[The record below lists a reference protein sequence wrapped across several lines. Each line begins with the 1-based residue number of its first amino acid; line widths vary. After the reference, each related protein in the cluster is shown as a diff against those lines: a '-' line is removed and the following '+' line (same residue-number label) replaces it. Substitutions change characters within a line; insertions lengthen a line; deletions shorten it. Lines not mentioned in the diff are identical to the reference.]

1 MPLALAS
8 QLGEAM
14 HRTIIRGL
22 AALSFVGLAA
32 CASITDELSATPDP
46 IGEFRHGYNIVVAVD
61 PQKGP
66 FSREASSEEWVAVM
80 KQAVGDRL
88 GRYEGGAYFHTAVA
102 VQGYVLA
109 QPGIPLVASPK
120 SVLIF
125 NVTFYEDATQTKL
138 NEEPIQLTVFEPGGA
153 STLFGSGYTK
163 SREEQMQGL
172 AYNAAKAI
180 ERLMRENGDW
190 FGGQRELLDEDPT
203 ILSGAQLS
211 DLVGQEEPAQ

>member
-1 MPLALAS
+1 M
-8 QLGEAM
+8 LGYV
-14 HRTIIRGL
+14 TRGL
-22 AALSFVGLAA
+22 AAASLIGLAA
-32 CASITDELSATPDP
+32 CASMTEELAITPDP

-66 FSREASSEEWVAVM
+66 FSREATNEEWVAVM

-88 GRYEGGAYFHTAVA
+88 GRFEGGAYFHTAVA

-109 QPGIPLVASPK
+109 QPGIPLVASPR

-125 NVTFYEDATQTKL
+125 NVTFYEDATQTNL
-138 NEEPIQLTVFEPGGA
+138 NEEPIQITVFEPGGA

-163 SREEQMQGL
+163 SRAEQMEGL
-172 AYNAAKAI
+172 AFNAAKAI

-190 FGGQRELLDEDPT
+190 FGGAREVLDEDPT
-203 ILSGAQLS
+203 ILAGDQLS
-211 DLVGQEEPAQ
+211 GLVEDENASE

>member
-1 MPLALAS
+1 MFAPVA
-8 QLGEAM
+8 
-14 HRTIIRGL
+14 RGL
-22 AALSFVGLAA
+22 AALSLIGLAA
-32 CASITDELSATPDP
+32 CASMTEELATTPTP

-66 FSREASSEEWVAVM
+66 FSREASSEEWVEVM

-88 GRYEGGAYFHTAVA
+88 GRYEGGAYYHTAVA

-109 QPGIPLVASPK
+109 QPGIPIVASPK

-153 STLFGSGYTK
+153 GTLFGSDYTK
-163 SREEQMQGL
+163 SREEQMEGL
-172 AYNAAKAI
+172 AFNAAKAI
-180 ERLMRENGDW
+180 ERLMRQNGDW
-190 FGGQRELLDEDPT
+190 FGGACEVLDEDPT
-203 ILSGAQLS
+203 ILTGAQLS
-211 DLVGQEEPAQ
+211 ELIAEEEPAQ

>member
-1 MPLALAS
+1 MFATITRGFAL
-8 QLGEAM
+8 
-14 HRTIIRGL
+14 
-22 AALSFVGLAA
+22 LSLVGLAA
-32 CASITDELSATPDP
+32 CASITDELRGTPDP

-66 FSREASSEEWVAVM
+66 FSREASNEEWVAVV

-88 GRYEGGAYFHTAVA
+88 GRYEGGAYYHTAVA

-109 QPGIPLVASPK
+109 QPGIPIVVSPK

-138 NEEPIQLTVFEPGGA
+138 NEEPIQLTVFEPAGA
-153 STLFGSGYTK
+153 STIIGSGYTK

-172 AYNAAKAI
+172 AHNAAKAI

-190 FGGQRELLDEDPT
+190 FGGTRAILEDDPT

-211 DLVGQEEPAQ
+211 ELAGEQDAGQ

>member
-1 MPLALAS
+1 MFAS
-8 QLGEAM
+8 VA
-14 HRTIIRGL
+14 RGL
-22 AALSFVGLAA
+22 AALSLIGLAA
-32 CASITDELSATPDP
+32 CASITEELSGTPEP
-46 IGEFRHGYNIVVAVD
+46 IGEFRHGHNIVVAVD

-66 FSREASSEEWVAVM
+66 FSREATNEEWVAVM
-80 KQAVGDRL
+80 KQAVADRL
-88 GRYEGGAYFHTAVA
+88 GRYEGGAYYHTAVA

-163 SREEQMQGL
+163 SREEQMEGL
-172 AYNAAKAI
+172 AYNAARAI
-180 ERLMRENGDW
+180 ERLIRENGDW
-190 FGGQRELLDEDPT
+190 FGGQREILEDDPT
-203 ILSGAQLS
+203 ILSGAQIS
-211 DLVGQEEPAQ
+211 ELVTEQEADQ

>member
-1 MPLALAS
+1 M
-8 QLGEAM
+8 LGFV
-14 HRTIIRGL
+14 TRGL
-22 AALSFVGLAA
+22 AAASLIGLAA
-32 CASITDELSATPDP
+32 CASMTEELATTPDP
-46 IGEFRHGYNIVVAVD
+46 IGEFRHGYNIVVAVE

-66 FSREASSEEWVAVM
+66 FSREATSEEWVAVM

-88 GRYEGGAYFHTAVA
+88 GRYEGSAYFHTAVA

-109 QPGIPLVASPK
+109 QPGIPLVASPR

-138 NEEPIQLTVFEPGGA
+138 NEEPIQITVFEPGGA

-163 SREEQMQGL
+163 SREEQMEGL
-172 AYNAAKAI
+172 AFNAAKAI

-190 FGGQRELLDEDPT
+190 FGGAREILDEDPT
-203 ILSGAQLS
+203 ILAGDQLS
-211 DLVGQEEPAQ
+211 ELIEDENAGE

>member
-1 MPLALAS
+1 MFA
-8 QLGEAM
+8 
-14 HRTIIRGL
+14 TITRGVTV
-22 AALSFVGLAA
+22 LSLVGLAA
-32 CASITDELSATPDP
+32 CASITDELSGTPEP

-66 FSREASSEEWVAVM
+66 FSREASNDEWVAVV

-88 GRYEGGAYFHTAVA
+88 GRYEGGAYYHTAVA

-109 QPGIPLVASPK
+109 QPGIPIVASPK

-153 STLFGSGYTK
+153 STIIGSGYTK

-190 FGGQRELLDEDPT
+190 FGGTREILEDDPT

-211 DLVGQEEPAQ
+211 ELVADQETDQ

>member
-1 MPLALAS
+1 MFAPIA
-8 QLGEAM
+8 
-14 HRTIIRGL
+14 RGL
-22 AALSFVGLAA
+22 AALSLIGLAA
-32 CASITDELSATPDP
+32 CASMTEELATTPTP

-66 FSREASSEEWVAVM
+66 FSREASSEEWVEVM

-88 GRYEGGAYFHTAVA
+88 GRYEGGAYYHTAVA

-109 QPGIPLVASPK
+109 QPGIPIVASPK

-153 STLFGSGYTK
+153 GTLFGFGYTK
-163 SREEQMQGL
+163 SREEQMEGL
-172 AYNAAKAI
+172 AFNAAKAI
-180 ERLMRENGDW
+180 ERLMRQNGDW
-190 FGGQRELLDEDPT
+190 FGGAREVLDEDPT
-203 ILSGAQLS
+203 ILTGAQLS
-211 DLVGQEEPAQ
+211 ELIAEEEPAQ

>member
-1 MPLALAS
+1 MFAPIA
-8 QLGEAM
+8 
-14 HRTIIRGL
+14 RGL
-22 AALSFVGLAA
+22 AALSLVGLAA
-32 CASITDELSATPDP
+32 CASMTEELATTPTP

-66 FSREASSEEWVAVM
+66 FSREASSEEWVEVM

-88 GRYEGGAYFHTAVA
+88 GRYEGGAYYHTAVA

-109 QPGIPLVASPK
+109 QPGIPIVASPK

-153 STLFGSGYTK
+153 GTLFGSDYTK
-163 SREEQMQGL
+163 SREEQMEGL
-172 AYNAAKAI
+172 AFNAAKAI
-180 ERLMRENGDW
+180 ERLMRQNGDW
-190 FGGQRELLDEDPT
+190 FGGAREVLDEDPT
-203 ILSGAQLS
+203 ILTGAQLS
-211 DLVGQEEPAQ
+211 ELIAEEEPAQ

>member
-1 MPLALAS
+1 MFAPVA
-8 QLGEAM
+8 
-14 HRTIIRGL
+14 RGL
-22 AALSFVGLAA
+22 AALSLIGLAA
-32 CASITDELSATPDP
+32 CASMTEELATTPTP

-88 GRYEGGAYFHTAVA
+88 GRYEGGAYYHTAVA

-109 QPGIPLVASPK
+109 QPGIPLVASPR

-153 STLFGSGYTK
+153 GTLFGSGYTK
-163 SREEQMQGL
+163 SREEQMEGL
-172 AYNAAKAI
+172 AFNAAKAI
-180 ERLMRENGDW
+180 ERLMRQNGDW
-190 FGGQRELLDEDPT
+190 FGGAREALDEDPT

-211 DLVGQEEPAQ
+211 ELIAEEEPAQ

>member
-1 MPLALAS
+1 MFAPIA
-8 QLGEAM
+8 
-14 HRTIIRGL
+14 RGL
-22 AALSFVGLAA
+22 AALSLIGLAA
-32 CASITDELSATPDP
+32 CASMTEELATTPTP

-66 FSREASSEEWVAVM
+66 LSREASSEEWVEVM

-88 GRYEGGAYFHTAVA
+88 GRYEGGAYYHTAVA

-109 QPGIPLVASPK
+109 QPGIPIVASPK

-153 STLFGSGYTK
+153 GTLFGSDYTK
-163 SREEQMQGL
+163 SREEQMEGL
-172 AYNAAKAI
+172 AFNAAKAI
-180 ERLMRENGDW
+180 ERLMRQNGDW
-190 FGGQRELLDEDPT
+190 FGGAREVLDEDPT
-203 ILSGAQLS
+203 ILTGAQLS
-211 DLVGQEEPAQ
+211 ELIAEEEPAQ

>member
-1 MPLALAS
+1 MFAPIA
-8 QLGEAM
+8 
-14 HRTIIRGL
+14 RGL
-22 AALSFVGLAA
+22 AALSLIGLAA
-32 CASITDELSATPDP
+32 CASMTEELATTPTP

-66 FSREASSEEWVAVM
+66 FSREASSEEWVEVM

-88 GRYEGGAYFHTAVA
+88 GRYEGGAYYHTAVA

-109 QPGIPLVASPK
+109 QPGIPIVASPK

-153 STLFGSGYTK
+153 GTLFGSDYTK
-163 SREEQMQGL
+163 SREEQMEGL
-172 AYNAAKAI
+172 AFNAAKAI
-180 ERLMRENGDW
+180 ERLMRQNGDW
-190 FGGQRELLDEDPT
+190 FGGAREVLDEDPT
-203 ILSGAQLS
+203 ILTGAQLS
-211 DLVGQEEPAQ
+211 ELIAEEEPAQ

>member
-1 MPLALAS
+1 MFA
-8 QLGEAM
+8 
-14 HRTIIRGL
+14 TITRGF
-22 AALSFVGLAA
+22 AVLSLVGLAA
-32 CASITDELSATPDP
+32 CASITDELSGALEP

-66 FSREASSEEWVAVM
+66 FSREASNDEWVAVV

-88 GRYEGGAYFHTAVA
+88 GRYEGGAFYHTAVA

-138 NEEPIQLTVFEPGGA
+138 NEEPIQLTVFEPA
-153 STLFGSGYTK
+153 SAATILGSGYTR

-172 AYNAAKAI
+172 ADNAARAI

-190 FGGQRELLDEDPT
+190 FGGTREILDDDPT

-211 DLVGQEEPAQ
+211 ELAGEQDTGQ

>member
-1 MPLALAS
+1 MFA
-8 QLGEAM
+8 
-14 HRTIIRGL
+14 TITRGF
-22 AALSFVGLAA
+22 AVLSLVGLAA
-32 CASITDELSATPDP
+32 CASITDELSGAPEP

-66 FSREASSEEWVAVM
+66 FSREASNDEWVAVV

-88 GRYEGGAYFHTAVA
+88 GRYEGGAFYHTAVA

-138 NEEPIQLTVFEPGGA
+138 NEEPIQLTVFEPA
-153 STLFGSGYTK
+153 SAATILGSGYTR

-172 AYNAAKAI
+172 ADNAARAV

-190 FGGQRELLDEDPT
+190 FGGTREILEDDPT
-203 ILSGAQLS
+203 ILSGSQLS
-211 DLVGQEEPAQ
+211 ELVADQEAGQ